1 MVDYINKFP
10 DRIVETSGG
19 EYRYFGGTAYLGLQT
34 KKEFIECYTKNIIQY
49 GTHYGAS
56 RASNVRFSI
65 YDKAEQY
72 LSRYIGSE
80 ASITLSSG
88 FMASQLVSQYFANAK
103 YIAYRTPYS
112 HDSLSAPGQIH
123 VLSYDELNE
132 ALRKKPENQLAVI
145 LLDSIDFMGL
155 NYPEF
160 KALQSLDLQNCIV
173 VVDDSHGLGI
183 VGPKGAG
190 VFRRLKQLPIKELI
204 VCGSLGKGF
213 GLPLG
218 GVFGSKN

>member
-88 FMASQLVSQYFANAK
+88 FMASQIGRAS
-103 YIAYRTPYS
+103 
-112 HDSLSAPGQIH
+112 
-123 VLSYDELNE
+123 
-132 ALRKKPENQLAVI
+132 
-145 LLDSIDFMGL
+145 
-155 NYPEF
+155 
-160 KALQSLDLQNCIV
+160 
-173 VVDDSHGLGI
+173 
-183 VGPKGAG
+183 
-190 VFRRLKQLPIKELI
+190 
-204 VCGSLGKGF
+204 
-213 GLPLG
+213 
-218 GVFGSKN
+218 